1 MKDLTIQ
8 INEVKSFWLK
18 IDENEIKVL
27 GYMLSRQKKLENDLV
42 RVAEHYR
49 KIAKNTLPFDEL
61 NVLRQK
67 IRDYNVDIPKTS
79 YQALLMGYISDHRR
93 VKTKHALL
101 CEYLMIYTDYQ
112 YQIVK
117 RFTVAVE
124 KAVKTAYPQTGYTF
138 DPSATIPLYSMS
150 LCDSL
155 AVNAEYYMRRLV
167 EETERVRVTEETERE
182 RVYEYT
188 LGGRE
193 YRDILTKAR
202 KDMLAQSVRSGNL
215 YGVLDKYFVY
225 AIGEKH
231 IEKLRRNNVEKVR
244 FIAVLD
250 NATTDECRGLH
261 GKVFKVSDLVIGKNA
276 PPIYPPPHPCRSR
289 LLPIK

>member
-1 MKDLTIQ
+1 MKDLTSQ

-27 GYMLSRQKKLENDLV
+27 SYMLSRQKKLESDLV
-42 RVAEHYR
+42 RVAEGYR
-49 KIAKNTLPFDEL
+49 KFTKNTLPFDEL

-67 IRDYNVDIPKTS
+67 IRDYDVDIPKAS
-79 YQALLMGYISDHRR
+79 YQALLMGYISDRRR

-101 CEYLMIYTDYQ
+101 CEYLMIYSEYQ
-112 YQIVK
+112 HQIVK
-117 RFTVAVE
+117 RFTAAVE
-124 KAVKTAYPQTGYTF
+124 KAVKTAYQQTGYTF
-138 DPSATIPLYSMS
+138 DPSAKIPLYSMS
-150 LCDSL
+150 LYDSL
-155 AVNAEYYMRRLV
+155 AINAEYYMRRLV
-167 EETERVRVTEETERE
+167 EETERE

-225 AIGEKH
+225 EIGEKRV
-231 IEKLRRNNVEKVR
+231 EELRQNNVEEVR

-261 GKVFKVSDLVIGKNA
+261 GKVFKVSDLAVGKNA

>member
-1 MKDLTIQ
+1 MKDLTSQ

-27 GYMLSRQKKLENDLV
+27 SYMLLRQKKLESDLV
-42 RVAEHYR
+42 RVAEYYR
-49 KIAKNTLPFDEL
+49 KITKNTLPFDEL

-67 IRDYNVDIPKTS
+67 IRDYTVDIPKTS

-112 YQIVK
+112 HQIVK
-117 RFTVAVE
+117 RFTVVVE
-124 KAVKTAYPQTGYTF
+124 KAVKMAYPQTRYVF

-150 LCDSL
+150 LYDSL

-167 EETERVRVTEETERE
+167 EETERE

-202 KDMLAQSVRSGNL
+202 KDMLAQSVKTGNL

-225 AIGEKH
+225 AIGEKR
-231 IEKLRRNNVEKVR
+231 IEELRQNNAEKVR

-250 NATTDECRGLH
+250 NTTTDECRGLH
-261 GKVFKVSDLVIGKNA
+261 GKVFKVSDLVVGKNA

-289 LLPIK
+289 LLPLK